1 MKAHNLP
8 EHTSKY
14 EYKAPTSYV
23 GVFFLLLAAWTI
35 ASAILLSGRALRA
48 EVGEIGQWLMILFV
62 VAYTWYFSFG
72 IFYKVSLDHEGS
84 IVLTSFRRIIRTKA
98 ELIEMIEAPHF
109 FFGFVR
115 FRLEREKAY
124 LFAIPSNEELRR
136 VLISI
141 RRINPDLKA
150 KGAVPR

>member
-1 MKAHNLP
+1 MKARNLTEP
-8 EHTSKY
+8 TIKY
-14 EYKAPTSYV
+14 EYKAPSSYV
-23 GVFFLLLAAWTI
+23 GVFFLLLAGWTI
-35 ASAILLSGRALRA
+35 ASAILLSGRELRA
-48 EVGEIGQWLMILFV
+48 EIGEIGQWLMILFV

-72 IFYKVSLDHEGS
+72 ISYKVSLDHEGTV
-84 IVLTSFRRIIRTKA
+84 VLTSFRRTIKTKA
-98 ELIEMIEAPHF
+98 ERIEMIEAPHF

-124 LFAIPSNEELRR
+124 LFAIPSNENLRR
-136 VLISI
+136 VLMTI